1 MTRSFA
7 SYCISAW
14 SVPFQLCQTLL
25 AVIVEIWI
33 DMKSRLHSFCKINQA
48 CGINQSALTTVT
60 FWGLLDSRQRPFPE
74 RARNNEPFSWH
85 MVASQLQ
92 ICSACLPRQ
101 PGTFCRCELQF
112 EVWRLRP
119 WGVAFDVYGADVL
132 VRSCDQQHGKREIN
146 TWKLSEINRNH
157 GTIWNLYHQLV
168 PGMWRDVIR
177 PLWLPQPC
185 TSGHQVSWEL

>member
-1 MTRSFA
+1 
-7 SYCISAW
+7 
-14 SVPFQLCQTLL
+14 
-25 AVIVEIWI
+25 
-33 DMKSRLHSFCKINQA
+33 MKSRLHSFCKINQA

-157 GTIWNLYHQLV
+157 GTCINTINIINLSLGCDQTTLVTSTMHQWA
-168 PGMWRDVIR
+168 PGVLGALTNVLLLIY
-177 PLWLPQPC
+177 
-185 TSGHQVSWEL
+185 TSTQYSGWSATEKAECRKHFIEVYCL